1 MVSETLE
8 NAFNY
13 LHEIFSRFYYDILIA
28 VIILLIG
35 FILGKLL
42 SKIVQKL
49 MNSLEVDK
57 ITRKATRVN
66 IGLERAVGAFTKYF
80 IYFIAII
87 MALNQLNITTTILQM
102 FSAAILI
109 IVIISIILAI
119 KDFVPNT
126 FAGFYLYR
134 NKFIKEGEVIR
145 VKGIEGTVKHINL
158 VETKIETKEGDMVYI
173 PNSALTK
180 TEIIK
185 VRHEQK
191 KSKNKKHKKRKKR

>member
-8 NAFNY
+8 QTFNY
-13 LHEIFSRFYYDILIA
+13 LHEVFSKFYYDILIA

-42 SKIVQKL
+42 SKVIKKV

-57 ITRKATRVN
+57 ITKKATRVD
-66 IGLERAVGAFTKYF
+66 IGLENAFATFTKYF

-145 VKGIEGTVKHINL
+145 VKGIQGTVKHINL
-158 VETKIETKEGDMVYI
+158 VETKIVTDEGDLVYI

-180 TEIIK
+180 TEVIK
-185 VRHEQK
+185 VKLKSTK
-191 KSKNKKHKKRKKR
+191 KSKRKK

>member
-1 MVSETLE
+1 MVSQTLE
-8 NAFNY
+8 TAFNY
-13 LHEIFSRFYYDILIA
+13 LHNLFSSFYYDILIA

-42 SKIVQKL
+42 SKVIQKV
-49 MNSLEVDK
+49 MNSLEVDN
-57 ITRKATRVN
+57 ITKKATRVE
-66 IGLERAVGAFTKYF
+66 IGLEKAIGTFTKYF

-134 NKFIKEGEVIR
+134 NKFIKEGETIR
-145 VKGIEGTVKHINL
+145 VKGIEGVVKHINL
-158 VETKIETKEGDMVYI
+158 VETKLETREGDLVYI

-185 VRHEQK
+185 VKPQV
-191 KSKNKKHKKRKKR
+191 KKRKKKK

>member
-1 MVSETLE
+1 MASETLTA
-8 NAFNY
+8 AFNY
-13 LHEIFSRFYYDILIA
+13 MHEIFSKFYYDILIA

-35 FILGKLL
+35 FILAKLL
-42 SKIVQKL
+42 SKVVQKVL
-49 MNSLEVDK
+49 NSLEVDK
-57 ITRKATRVN
+57 IAKKATR
-66 IGLERAVGAFTKYF
+66 IEMGLEKAAGTFIKYF

-109 IVIISIILAI
+109 IVIISVVLAI

-134 NKFIKEGEVIR
+134 NKFIKEGETIR

-158 VETKIETKEGDMVYI
+158 VETKIETKEGDLVYI

-185 VRHEQK
+185 VKRSQK
-191 KSKNKKHKKRKKR
+191 KERKKR